1 MLTRRTP
8 MKRTSWPRR
17 VAPATPVSP
26 VQPLARPANYAS
38 AAARAP
44 ARSKSTPLRSE
55 AYRRAVAA
63 MPCIHCGIAGHS
75 QHAHANEGKG
85 MGAKTDDRTGFPLCA
100 ARPGAEGCHTA
111 FDQYRLLP
119 GGRDAHVAAGRAW
132 GARTRAEVERAG
144 KWPARLPRWQDT
156 GDP

>member
-85 MGAKTDDRTGFPLCA
+85 MGIKRTPFKRKNNAENIQSKVAQSHAQQALGAIINIAKSAKKRAFNAVGCSESPKQSTCMRGFHA
-100 ARPGAEGCHTA
+100 
-111 FDQYRLLP
+111 
-119 GGRDAHVAAGRAW
+119 
-132 GARTRAEVERAG
+132 
-144 KWPARLPRWQDT
+144 
-156 GDP
+156 